1 MASSP
6 AKGSPGLESRPRG
19 KHSGRLLLRMPKEL
33 HGELAQAA
41 AQDGVS
47 LNQFISTALAK
58 AVGWGENQPAGGEL
72 EPDAPTPRSNRPH
85 SPRSTEADETRRAR
99 INGNRLMVALAANFV
114 IVLVAAA
121 IALGMLIAAWR
132 G

>member
-41 AQDGVS
+41 AQEGVS
-47 LNQFISTALAK
+47 LNQFISTTLAK
-58 AVGWGENQPAGGEL
+58 AVGWGEHVPPRGEVEPSVPTSPNRSQSPQPA
-72 EPDAPTPRSNRPH
+72 
-85 SPRSTEADETRRAR
+85 EADDAGRTRVG
-99 INGNRLMVALAANFV
+99 GNRLMVALAANFV